1 MTRREY
7 LDRCLAHYRTMDLD
21 DLMAESRSM
30 PSPWNRAGA
39 NPENYTP
46 AKVAARKIRRE
57 AIDTVLA
64 EQRAARDLLRTIT
77 RARKDGPR

>member
-7 LDRCLAHYRTMDLD
+7 LDKCLAHYRTFDHD
-21 DLMAESRSM
+21 DLIRESQSM

-64 EQRAARDLLRTIT
+64 EQRAARDLLRTIN
-77 RARKDGPR
+77 RARAAR